1 MFNSASVY
9 EGSFDEWKPYGI
21 PGAVQSDAGF
31 NGFVKSPI
39 EAHNQ
44 EFRLAGSA
52 IENFMAASNAH
63 RNKETAEEVSE
74 MYKSQGKSS
83 GGSSGIGGS
92 VGSTLGGI
100 AGNII
105 APGIG
110 GGIGSALGGAL
121 GGLFG

>member
-1 MFNSASVY
+1 MFDSASVY

-21 PGAVQSDAGF
+21 PDAVQSDAGF
-31 NGFVKSPI
+31 NGLVKGPI
-39 EAHNQ
+39 EAHTQ
-44 EFRLAGSA
+44 GFRLAGNA

-74 MYKSQGKSS
+74 MYKSQGTS
-83 GGSSGIGGS
+83 GGGSGMGGA

>member
-1 MFNSASVY
+1 MFDSASVY

-31 NGFVKSPI
+31 DGLVKGPI
-39 EAHNQ
+39 EAHNREMQ
-44 EFRLAGSA
+44 FAGDA
-52 IENFMAASNAH
+52 IENFMAVSNAH
-63 RNKETAEEVSE
+63 RNMETENEISE
-74 MYKSQGKSS
+74 MYKSKGQSSSS
-83 GGSSGIGGS
+83 GGSGIGGS

-121 GGLFG
+121 GGLF